1 MQDEKHKNQ
10 ADLTVKPTESDA
22 HTDDNVVDDIAD
34 DVGVDA
40 LADLQEKQAQL
51 EAENA
56 KLNDRLMRAL
66 ADMENMRR
74 RSEKEKQEAAR
85 YGVAPLGRELFVV
98 ADNLRR
104 ALDSLPV
111 DMGDKDDTVKNL
123 VIGVEMTEKQLQE
136 AFIKCG
142 IEKVPGLG
150 EKFDYKIH
158 QAVSEMANTGQP
170 AGTIIEE
177 LQGGYR
183 LHERLLRPAM
193 VIVAKGEATPEVET
207 SENINNVS
215 DIGAELDTQNV
226 ADNPKKSGNKKP
238 PHIDTTA

>member
-1 MQDEKHKNQ
+1 
-10 ADLTVKPTESDA
+10 
-22 HTDDNVVDDIAD
+22 
-34 DVGVDA
+34 
-40 LADLQEKQAQL
+40 
-51 EAENA
+51 
-56 KLNDRLMRAL
+56 MRAL

-136 AFIKCG
+136 AFVKCG

-170 AGTIIEE
+170 AGAIIEE

-207 SENINNVS
+207 SENIDNVS
-215 DIGAELDTQNV
+215 DIGAELDSQNV

>member
-1 MQDEKHKNQ
+1 M
-10 ADLTVKPTESDA
+10 TTKPT
-22 HTDDNVVDDIAD
+22 DIAD
-34 DVGVDA
+34 KPVQQTTDDSGTEA
-40 LADLQEKQAQL
+40 HADPQEKSDQHEKAGLQEKLEKL
-51 EAENA
+51 EAENTA
-56 KLNDRLMRAL
+56 LNDRLMRAL
-66 ADMENMRR
+66 ADVENMRR

-136 AFIKCG
+136 AFVKCG

-193 VIVAKGEATPEVET
+193 VIVAKGEVTPEVTTKDT
-207 SENINNVS
+207 SDQAAGEIL
-215 DIGAELDTQNV
+215 GTQTS
-226 ADNPKKSGNKKP
+226 ADQPKIPINPKILATKSP
-238 PHIDTTA
+238 PY

>member
-22 HTDDNVVDDIAD
+22 HTDDNIVDDIAD

-56 KLNDRLMRAL
+56 KLNDRLIRAL

-215 DIGAELDTQNV
+215 DIGAELDSQNV
-226 ADNPKKSGNKKP
+226 ADNPKKSGHKKP